1 METVVVEI
9 RSGEGGE
16 DAKLL
21 VIEQFKVYERFM
33 QLERL

>member
-1 METVVVEI
+1 MDSVLVEI

-21 VIEQFKVYERFM
+21 VTEVLVAFLKAGARRG
-33 QLERL
+33 L